1 MFVMRNVVESPPAAS
16 ARRLPAREAT
26 LVGWRPPGGDME
38 HPEWVA
44 VGHRL
49 GRISRCNQWWVGD
62 WLRYGSSKWGERYV
76 EAARITGY
84 DVRSLANMASIA
96 ASFDVSRRRENLTW
110 SHHAAVAGLPHEE
123 QDRWLDRA
131 SAERLSVA
139 DLRIELRSAERG
151 SAKAAGGTL
160 TPPVGEPPVLDEAAP
175 VGQASVPVETAVSV
189 ETAGLTCPQC
199 GYRLASSAPDEEASS
214 K

>member
-1 MFVMRNVVESPPAAS
+1 
-16 ARRLPAREAT
+16 
-26 LVGWRPPGGDME
+26 ME

-49 GRISRCNQWWVGD
+49 GRISRCNQWWLGD
-62 WLRYGSSKWGERYV
+62 WLRYGSAKWGEKYV

-110 SHHAAVAGLPHEE
+110 SHHAVVAALDPEG

-131 SAERLSVA
+131 IAERLSVS
-139 DLRIELRSAERG
+139 DLRIELRSVERS
-151 SAKAAGGTL
+151 SAKAANREPA
-160 TPPVGEPPVLDEAAP
+160 PPVGGAAA
-175 VGQASVPVETAVSV
+175 VGETA
-189 ETAGLTCPQC
+189 ELGDAAELTCPQC
-199 GYRLASSAPDEEASS
+199 GYKLAQGALAVTAPSG
-214 K
+214 